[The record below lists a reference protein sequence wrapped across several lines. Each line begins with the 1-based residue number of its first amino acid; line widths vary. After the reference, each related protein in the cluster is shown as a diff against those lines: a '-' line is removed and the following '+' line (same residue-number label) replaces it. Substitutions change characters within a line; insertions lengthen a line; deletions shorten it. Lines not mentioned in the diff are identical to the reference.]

1 MALNTLFL
9 YIRARTIHTI
19 TIQDLLHMKLG
30 RIVAVVVLLL
40 SLTNAVSAQDDLGK
54 QLSKVAG
61 QNAVSYV
68 SPLLSG
74 FGADLNSGLYHS
86 ADLHDILGFDVGLKL
101 SMMSIQDG
109 DKTFDFLMPSSIRV
123 PSGITGGGDVV
134 FVGGTHYAN
143 KVVTPTA
150 VGANTGVDIYPTSV
164 PTTTSTGVPIPL
176 ALQNTLR
183 GQKILTTPPGFDLKG
198 VPLIV
203 PQAAIG
209 LPLGFEVIGR
219 FIPTMT
225 IPPSGFGDPVGKVSF
240 VGFGVRHS
248 IDQYIPLCPVDISVH
263 FMTQKLTISDNND
276 NKVLS
281 GSGTAYGAE
290 VSKSLAVLTVYG
302 GFQMEKSTWDIE
314 PYKFSDPTT
323 NTSVTITI
331 PQIEGKNTSR
341 FHAGVRLLLLLVNIH
356 ADYSFATQPVI
367 TAGIGISLR

>member
-1 MALNTLFL
+1 
-9 YIRARTIHTI
+9 
-19 TIQDLLHMKLG
+19 MKLTK
-30 RIVAVVVLLL
+30 IVAVIVLLL
-40 SLTNAVSAQDDLGK
+40 SLTVAVSAQDDLGK

-109 DKTFDFLMPSSIRV
+109 DKKFDFQMPSSIRI
-123 PSGITGGGDVV
+123 PSGIPGGGDVV
-134 FVGGTHYAN
+134 FVGGTHYAS

-150 VGANTGVDIYPTSV
+150 AGANTGVDIFPTSV
-164 PTTTSTGVPIPL
+164 PATTSTGVSIPL
-176 ALQNTLR
+176 SLQNTLK

-198 VPLIV
+198 VPLVV

-219 FIPTMT
+219 FVPTMT
-225 IPPSGFGDPVGKVSF
+225 IPPSGFGDPVGKVNF

-248 IDQYIPLCPVDISVH
+248 IDQYIPLCPLDISVH

-290 VSKSLAVLTVYG
+290 VSKSFAVLTLYG

-314 PYKFSDPTT
+314 PYKFTDPTT

-331 PQIEGKNTSR
+331 PQIEGQNKSR
-341 FHAGVRLLLLLVNIH
+341 FHAGVRVLLLLINIH

-367 TAGIGISLR
+367 TAGVGISLR